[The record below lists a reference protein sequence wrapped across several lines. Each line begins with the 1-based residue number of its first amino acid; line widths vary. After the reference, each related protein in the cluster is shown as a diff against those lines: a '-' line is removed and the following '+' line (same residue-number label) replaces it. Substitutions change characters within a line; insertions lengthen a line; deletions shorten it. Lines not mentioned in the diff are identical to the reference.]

1 MPAFVQNITK
11 GKTMKEKIPQTV
23 PKIEYKKILYTTDL
37 SESGRYA
44 FHHAASISRRYGSLL
59 TAFHVVEGGPEL
71 DRRLFG
77 YVDEQLW
84 NEIKTRNLQEATDIL
99 ISRKRDNAVIEECV
113 GQFCEEVQAEMP
125 DQPDVTYTIVVKMG
139 DPVNL
144 IIEEAEAGNYDLII
158 MGSHGHGPLRAA
170 MMGDT
175 VLHVVKRSRVPVL
188 VVRVP
193 EED

>member
-1 MPAFVQNITK
+1 
-11 GKTMKEKIPQTV
+11 MKEKVPETV

-44 FHHAASISRRYGSLL
+44 FHHAASLTNRYGADL
-59 TAFHVVEGGPEL
+59 TVLHVVEGGPEL

-77 YVDEQLW
+77 YVDEKLW
-84 NEIKTRNLQEATDIL
+84 EEIKTQNLQEARDIL
-99 ISRKRDNAVIEECV
+99 TRRRRDNAAIKECI
-113 GQFCEEVQAEMP
+113 GQFCEEVQGNMP
-125 DQPDVTYTIVVKMG
+125 DQPDVSYRIVVKMG

-144 IIEEAEAGNYDLII
+144 IIEEAEAGKYDLIV

-175 VLHVVKRSRVPVL
+175 VLRVVKRSRVPVL
-188 VVRVP
+188 VIRVP
-193 EED
+193 EDDE